1 MALILQ
7 NSKKLHSCIQ
17 KQLASNSVI
26 RRQFYSL
33 KNDRFKV
40 PCFIRR
46 KTTATRSQLQ
56 TELSVPKENGMNQ
69 RVCNLAVGDK
79 LSGFVVKQVKQ
90 IPEFSL
96 VAIRLVHEATKAE
109 YFHIDREDNN
119 NAFSVLFRTTP
130 TDSTGLPHILEH
142 TTLCGSI
149 KYPCRDPFFKMLN
162 RSLATF
168 MNAMTAPDWTM
179 YPFLTQNPKDYRNL
193 MSVYLDAVYRPLLKE
208 TDFCQEGWRLEYTDP
223 GDKNTPI
230 IIKGVVFNEMKGVF
244 SDNQNLFHEALM
256 NNILPSHTYSVC
268 SGGDPIHI
276 PKLTYDDLVNFHK
289 NYYSPFNA
297 KYYSYGNIPVTE
309 HLKFINEEY
318 LQNSDLI
325 KKGGMKTA
333 VPPEKRWTKPVQ
345 KHISCR
351 PDPLSAD
358 ESRQSSIAI
367 SHLCCSI
374 TEIDECF
381 VMKIISELL
390 TSGPNSSFYKTLIEP
405 NIGSGFSPVTGF
417 EGETRDT
424 YFTIGLQGVSPED
437 FPRITKIFDE
447 TIDNVIKNGFDQEH
461 LESILHSIE
470 LNLKHQ
476 TSNFGLSM
484 LFNVV
489 STWNHDGDIIDL
501 LRIENKIK
509 KLKKQCAED
518 PEYLQKKVKKY
529 LKDNKHRLVL
539 TMSPDPNYDEK
550 RKEMEEALLNEKLKN
565 LNDDMKEKIYVDGLK
580 LLSEKQNDDK
590 SCLPTLTI
598 NDLNKDIE
606 PENYMQRT
614 ISDIPFLIVP
624 QPTNGITYFRGILNV
639 TNFKEDLSLFPLFA
653 LISTKMGTVKHNYKD
668 FHKLITLKTGGLSIG
683 THFINDTKALE
694 RFEESLTISSYCL
707 NKNLDDMFRLW
718 LELFQEME
726 LSDVNRFETLVKAE
740 AADLVNG
747 VVGMGH
753 KYAALAAASV
763 ISPSAQ
769 LREERGGMSY
779 VNTMKKVVQS
789 PPEEVLSK
797 IKQIK
802 DAVMS
807 GTQMRFSSNVL
818 EGTEDVVLEK
828 AGTFINN
835 ISGSPGEKVNFQQP
849 QPSNLE
855 TSGIYHVLPL
865 DVNFASKAI
874 NAVPYEHED
883 FPALRVLTRL
893 LTMKFLHP
901 EIREKAGAYG
911 SGLNLS
917 QSGLLSFYSYSDPN
931 PHNSLKVFDRSA
943 SWLLEKNFN
952 QEDVNEAKLGIF
964 QAVDAPIPPGDKGM
978 RQFLFGVS
986 DEAFRKHRFGLMK
999 VTIDEIIE
1007 VGVKYLQEKAE
1018 GTVGR
1023 AVIGRENKSILEDF
1037 SHEWKVFSP

>member
-1 MALILQ
+1 MAHLLK
-7 NSKKLHSCIQ
+7 NSKKFHTCIQ
-17 KQLASNSVI
+17 KQSVQNSVI
-26 RRQFYSL
+26 RRQLCGVTNVKCKIPLLVRS
-33 KNDRFKV
+33 
-40 PCFIRR
+40 
-46 KTTATRSQLQ
+46 KTTETRAQVHA
-56 TELSVPKENGMNQ
+56 ELPVQKESAVNY

-79 LSGFVVKQVKQ
+79 LNGFVVQQVEK

-96 VAIRLVHEATKAE
+96 VAVKLIHEATKAE
-109 YFHIDREDNN
+109 YFHIDREDSN

-208 TDFCQEGWRLEYTDP
+208 TDFNQEGWRLEHIDP
-223 GDKNTPI
+223 QNKSSPI

-268 SGGDPIHI
+268 SGGDPVHI
-276 PKLTYDDLVNFHK
+276 PKLAYKDLVDFHN

-297 KYYSYGNIPVTE
+297 KYYSYGNIPVVE
-309 HLKFINEEY
+309 HLKFIDEEY
-318 LQNSDLI
+318 LQNSDLT
-325 KKGGMKTA
+325 KKGEVSTV
-333 VPPEKRWTKPVQ
+333 VPPEKRWTEPVR
-345 KHISCR
+345 KHITCR

-358 ESRQSSIAI
+358 ETKQSNIAI

-374 TEIDECF
+374 TDIDECF
-381 VMKIISELL
+381 ILKIISELL

-424 YFTIGLQGVSPED
+424 YFTVGLQGVSPED
-437 FPRITKIFDE
+437 FPRIIKIFDD
-447 TIDNVIKNGFDQEH
+447 TIDNVIKNGFDPEH

-476 TSNFGLSM
+476 TSNFGLSL
-484 LFNVV
+484 LFNVA
-489 STWNHDGDIIDL
+489 STWNHGGDIIDSL
-501 LRIENKIK
+501 KIESKIK
-509 KLKKQCAED
+509 KLRKHCAED
-518 PEYLQKKVKKY
+518 PKFLQKKVKKY
-529 LKDNKHRLVL
+529 LKDNKHKLIL

-550 RKEMEEALLNEKLKN
+550 RKEMEEALLREKLKD
-565 LNDDMKEKIYVDGLK
+565 LNEEMKDKVYADGLK
-580 LLSEKQNDDK
+580 LLSEQQNDDK

-598 NDLNKDIE
+598 KDLNKDIE
-606 PENYMQRT
+606 PEDYIQRT
-614 ISDIPFLIVP
+614 ISNIPILLVP
-624 QPTNGITYFRGILNV
+624 QPTNGITYFRGILNT
-639 TNFKEDLSLFPLFA
+639 TNFKEDLSLLPLFA
-653 LISTKMGTVKHNYKD
+653 LISTKMGTVKHNFKD

-683 THFINDTKALE
+683 THFITDTKALD

-707 NKNLDDMFRLW
+707 NKNLDDMFHLW
-718 LELFQEME
+718 LELFQEMK

-747 VVGMGH
+747 VVRMGH
-753 KYAALAAASV
+753 KYAALAAMSL
-763 ISPSAQ
+763 ISSAGKVKEQ
-769 LREERGGMSY
+769 RNGMTY
-779 VNTMKKVVQS
+779 VNLMKNVVQS

-797 IKQIK
+797 MKRIK
-802 DAVMS
+802 DAVTS
-807 GTQMRFSSNVL
+807 QTQMRFSSNVL

-828 AGTFINN
+828 AGTFIRN
-835 ISGSPGEKVNFQQP
+835 ISGSPAEKINFQEP
-849 QPSNLE
+849 NPSNLGHG
-855 TSGIYHVLPL
+855 GIYHVLPL

-917 QSGLLSFYSYSDPN
+917 QSGLLTFYSYSDPN
-931 PHNSLKVFDRSA
+931 PSNSLKVFDRSA
-943 SWLLEKNFN
+943 SWLLEKNFT
-952 QEDVNEAKLGIF
+952 QEDVDEAKLGIF

-986 DEAFRKHRFGLMK
+986 DEALRKHRFGLMK
-999 VTIDEIIE
+999 VTIDELIE
-1007 VGVKYLQEKAE
+1007 VGVKYLDEKTE
-1018 GTVGR
+1018 SLVGR
-1023 AVIGRENKSILEDF
+1023 AVIGRENKSIIEDS
-1037 SHEWKVFSP
+1037 SHKWKIYSP